1 MYNSIYSN
9 IYSNYASNIYHS
21 TPTLHGIMWS
31 SQNVRKLN
39 TWENHAIFSDFMKRA
54 ENKARFS
61 AGACSMWHL
70 SRYSLNSQ
78 KLPGSYEQPGY
89 EARHLWGFFPLEI
102 AQSTLSLHTM
112 ATERLHSC
120 LWATEPKLMGH
131 FMHGPETKDLG
142 PKNLRT
148 KGLNTQGPKTDDSVT
163 GNQRTWSLDVSLFLF
178 FLRLT
183 APQVERKQ
191 WLECR

>member
-1 MYNSIYSN
+1 
-9 IYSNYASNIYHS
+9 
-21 TPTLHGIMWS
+21 MWS
-31 SQNVRKLN
+31 FQNVRKLN

-61 AGACSMWHL
+61 AGACPMWHL

-89 EARHLWGFFPLEI
+89 EARHLWGFFPLKI

-120 LWATEPKLMGH
+120 LWATLDWAKI
-131 FMHGPETKDLG
+131 
-142 PKNLRT
+142 NRT
-148 KGLNTQGPKTDDSVT
+148 LYAWTRTQGPRTKEPED
-163 GNQRTWSLDVSLFLF
+163 QRTEYSRTKDRWLSDWEPEDLESRRFSFSF
-178 FLRLT
+178 FFEPNCT
-183 APQVERKQ
+183 SSGKKTVTWMQVAWMQVNKSA
-191 WLECR
+191 CPAIK